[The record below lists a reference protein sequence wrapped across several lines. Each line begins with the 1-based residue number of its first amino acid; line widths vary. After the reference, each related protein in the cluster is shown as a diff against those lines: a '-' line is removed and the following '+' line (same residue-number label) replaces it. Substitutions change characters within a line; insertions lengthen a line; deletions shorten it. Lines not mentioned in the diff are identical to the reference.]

1 MKRIDILSDSVS
13 RRTLELGSDPLG
25 QQATRP
31 NRRRERAWSTIA
43 AGEARDLVFIPTG
56 SAGSG
61 RHHQDRQPLRARPV
75 DRQTLGHSRGAR
87 CP

>member
-43 AGEARDLVFIPTG
+43 AGAARDLVFIPTG
-56 SAGSG
+56 SAGTKIG
-61 RHHQDRQPLRARPV
+61 NLFVLDRLTGKPLATV
-75 DRQTLGHSRGAR
+75 EGAR